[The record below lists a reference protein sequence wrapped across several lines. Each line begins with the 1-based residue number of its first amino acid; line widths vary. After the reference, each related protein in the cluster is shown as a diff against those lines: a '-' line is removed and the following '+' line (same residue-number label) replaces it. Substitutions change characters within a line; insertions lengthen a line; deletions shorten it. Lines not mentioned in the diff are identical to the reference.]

1 MQKGISLFQ
10 KYRQNKKLKLKSN
23 LLLAATGSV
32 LDLLPGEPCPTS
44 SRALPLFDG
53 NTPSP
58 LAAVCSLTFSGGGT
72 SGASLPFLPPARTS
86 TCSSSLVSC
95 CTFSMSSSSSLLR
108 PA

>member
-1 MQKGISLFQ
+1 MQKGIILFQ

-23 LLLAATGSV
+23 LLLAATGPV

-44 SRALPLFDG
+44 SGSLPLFDD

-72 SGASLPFLPPARTS
+72 SGASLPFLPPARIQHVHHHRCPVA
-86 TCSSSLVSC
+86 CSPC
-95 CTFSMSSSSSLLR
+95 HRRHPC
-108 PA
+108 